1 MSLTRD
7 EWEKMWKAVK
17 QIENDNKFLTA
28 CHPESKACK
37 AITRNVAKIKQ
48 QIQSVIGQM
57 E

>member
-7 EWEKMWKAVK
+7 EWCKMWESVK
-17 QIENDNKFLTA
+17 TIEGVVYNAGNLPRAKIDIIMLR
-28 CHPESKACK
+28 E
-37 AITRNVAKIKQ
+37 VEKIKQ

>member
-7 EWEKMWKAVK
+7 EWCKMWESVK
-17 QIENDNKFLTA
+17 TIEHLFMNDSHL
-28 CHPESKACK
+28 SKAK
-37 AITRNVAKIKQ
+37 IEIRVQRELDKIKQ